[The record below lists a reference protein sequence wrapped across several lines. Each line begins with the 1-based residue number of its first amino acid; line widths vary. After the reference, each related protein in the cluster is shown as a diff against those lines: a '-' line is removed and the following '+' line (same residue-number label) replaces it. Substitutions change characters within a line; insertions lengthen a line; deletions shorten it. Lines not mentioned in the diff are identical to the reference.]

1 MHALNTLVKPYVK
14 YTSQFFDSSQEKF
27 IYNILSIIIFS
38 FIYYIIDTYI
48 DQESFTSKTDKQN
61 LEFGDYLWLSITTN
75 FTIPLGDVYP
85 TTFTAKWIMA
95 TQALF
100 FWYIT
105 LH

>member
-1 MHALNTLVKPYVK
+1 MKNIIQLLRPYIKASSK
-14 YTSQFFDSSQEKF
+14 YFDSSHEKF
-27 IYNILSIIIFS
+27 FYNIMSILVFS
-38 FIYYIIDTYI
+38 FVYYTIDTTI
-48 DQESFTSKTDKQN
+48 DNNSFTSKTEKTN
-61 LEFGDYLWLSITTN
+61 LEYGDYLWLSITTN

>member
-1 MHALNTLVKPYVK
+1 MFLTNMVKKPIK
-14 YTSQFFDSSQEKF
+14 FSSQFFDSSHEKF
-27 IYNILSIIIFS
+27 IYNMISIVTFSII
-38 FIYYIIDTYI
+38 YYLMDTYVNS
-48 DQESFTSKTDKQN
+48 ESFTSKTDKTD

-85 TTFTAKWIMA
+85 TTFSAKWIMS
-95 TQALF
+95 TQALI